1 MVLKFRLISNE
12 QDDFIRDFEI
22 LDKQTFFNLHIA
34 IQDNLHFDK
43 SQIASFFI
51 CGNEW
56 EKELEITLFE
66 LTEEENAVVLV
77 MDSTVVGEHVSRI
90 HDKLLY
96 VFDVF
101 NERMFFIELAG
112 TSDPVPGRKYPFC
125 SFEQGHIPQQI
136 LMENIFTTTKEAME
150 DFSYTDDLFGEEG
163 FDDLD
168 ELGYH
173 TFDDSYPDEE

>member
-22 LDKQTFFNLHIA
+22 LDEQTFFHFHIA

-51 CGNEW
+51 CTGEW
-56 EKELEITLFE
+56 EKELEVNLFE
-66 LTEEENAVVLV
+66 LNDEENSGVLV
-77 MDSTVVGEHVSRI
+77 MDHAILSDHVTQV

-101 NERMFFIELAG
+101 NERLFFIELVG
-112 TSDPVPGRKYPFC
+112 TSEPLPGKKYPNC
-125 SFEQGHIPQQI
+125 SFEQGGVPQQI
-136 LMENIFTTTKEAME
+136 LMDPIFNSGRETMDEI
-150 DFSYTDDLFGEEG
+150 TDDLFMEEMPDL
-163 FDDLD
+163 DDLD
-168 ELGYH
+168 EMGYQ
-173 TFDDSYPDEE
+173 TLDDSYPDEE